1 MYSIFLDLIFL
12 LLVQKYR
19 VVNSLIG
26 FLSEKL
32 VLCKK
37 WANEHFAKKNPSA
50 LLIFGERP
58 VRFAH
63 GCSFLVSDLSYS
75 LTVAHLS
82 WPTWA
87 ICSHGCFKKRKWANG
102 SFKKKTYKKTF
113 KNVPKIWFYSK
124 KFERIA
130 PFFYL
135 SEWAIRTQ
143 KTERF
148 AVLSWATWANR
159 SLSLFCHEQ
168 PERFN
173 HGCSF
178 VMSDLSN
185 LLTVPHFS
193 WTIWAIHSQSLICPQ
208 WSEQMSNEQMSE
220 IPTLQK

>member
-1 MYSIFLDLIFL
+1 MQLCKSKYYIYSIFLDLIFL

-37 WANEHFAKKNPSA
+37 WANEHFAKKNRA
-50 LLIFGERP
+50 L
-58 VRFAH
+58 
-63 GCSFLVSDLSYS
+63 CSFLVSDLCDL
-75 LTVAHLS
+75 LTVAHF
-82 WPTWA
+82 WWATWA
-87 ICSHGCFKKRKWANG
+87 IRERFAHMAVLKRANERMAHLKKKLTKKLLKTYIKYDFIQKIWANC
-102 SFKKKTYKKTF
+102 S
-113 KNVPKIWFYSK
+113 
-124 KFERIA
+124 
-130 PFFYL
+130 FFYL

-159 SLSLFCHEQ
+159 SLWLFCHEQ
-168 PERFN
+168 PERFT

-185 LLTVPHFS
+185 LLTVAHFS

>member
-1 MYSIFLDLIFL
+1 MQLCKSKYYIYSIFLDLIFL

-37 WANEHFAKKNPSA
+37 WANEHFAKKNRA
-50 LLIFGERP
+50 L
-58 VRFAH
+58 
-63 GCSFLVSDLSYS
+63 CSFLVSDLCDL
-75 LTVAHLS
+75 LTVAHF
-82 WPTWA
+82 WWATWA
-87 ICSHGCFKKRKWANG
+87 IRERFAHMAVLKRANERMAHLKKKLTKKLLKTYIKYDFIQKIWANC
-102 SFKKKTYKKTF
+102 S
-113 KNVPKIWFYSK
+113 
-124 KFERIA
+124 
-130 PFFYL
+130 FFYL

-168 PERFN
+168 PERFT

-185 LLTVPHFS
+185 LLTVAHFS